1 MSAHPTRPAVPV
13 SPTSQEE
20 FVSLPDVHVRDPL
33 GGRRRNEPVVFTVP
47 VELEGDL
54 WTARTAEGDEVTCQV
69 LRAQQAPGSTTLVAA
84 VSFVGETKL
93 TLTGPAAADVDGIRE
108 LPAREADAFVRLDTG
123 VFDLEMC
130 RGTAQ
135 GTGSSKWGLRH
146 FSSTAEGVDLLPSG
160 NNAIGGFYG
169 PFFTPENGL
178 INPPEHTTVEIEV
191 VERGPVQHHYRMHG
205 TVPDGLLPELRG
217 KRFSIDWVF
226 THGSSH
232 FTRVYRVD
240 EFQTV
245 INGRS
250 VTNKITVGDEFESG
264 QGSVVFDRFAALGG
278 TRYRSGDPYA
288 GQLADMV
295 GDTLATS
302 TSRSET
308 FDRFRTALTGDIEA
322 AHWDLYWRL
331 FCVWEG
337 ALDEAEI
344 RERLGRVRAA
354 SHVLADLPDRRW
366 QLDAEPVDVSAVEH
380 ETVFAGP
387 AAKTVEFH
395 SETGRTMVW
404 WTSAPSGA
412 FQIVQRPQSGWVNW
426 GTNGENE
433 CPELP
438 VGVTVRTAY
447 GQFADSW
454 SAVADQLESPPV
466 VTQS

>member
-1 MSAHPTRPAVPV
+1 V
-13 SPTSQEE
+13 
-20 FVSLPDVHVRDPL
+20 
-33 GGRRRNEPVVFTVP
+33 
-47 VELEGDL
+47 
-54 WTARTAEGDEVTCQV
+54 WTARTADGAEVVCQV
-69 LRAQQAPGSTTLVAA
+69 LRAEPTPGHTRLVAA
-84 VSFVGETKL
+84 LSFSGETSL
-93 TLTGPAAADVDGIRE
+93 TLVGPATAPVPGITE
-108 LPAREADAFVRLDTG
+108 LPPREADAFVRLDTG

-130 RGTAQ
+130 SGTAQ

-146 FSSTAEGVDLLPSG
+146 FAATAEGVDLLPSG
-160 NNAIGGFYG
+160 DNAIGGFYG

-178 INPPEHTTVEIEV
+178 INPPEHTTVDIEV

-226 THGSSH
+226 TAGCPS

-240 EFQTV
+240 HFQTV

-250 VTNKITVGDEFESG
+250 VTDKITVGDEFESG

-295 GDTLATS
+295 TETLATS
-302 TSRSET
+302 TSASET
-308 FDRFRTALTGDIEA
+308 FARFREALTGDIEA

-331 FCVWEG
+331 FCSWEG
-337 ALDEAEI
+337 ALSEDEI
-344 RERLGRVRAA
+344 RERLGRVRAS
-354 SHVLADLPDRRW
+354 SHVLADLPERRW
-366 QLDAEPVDVSAVEH
+366 HLDTDPVDVSAVDH

-387 AAKTVEFH
+387 AAKTVEYH
-395 SETGRTMVW
+395 SQTGRTMVW

-438 VGVTVRTAY
+438 VGVVVKTAY
-447 GQFADSW
+447 GQLADRW
-454 SAVADQLESPPV
+454 AEVADQLESSPV
-466 VTQS
+466 VELR

>member
-1 MSAHPTRPAVPV
+1 MTPSTPAAPAASPNTEEQHVTPPV
-13 SPTSQEE
+13 
-20 FVSLPDVHVRDPL
+20 VHVRDPL
-33 GGRRRNEPVVFTVP
+33 PGRREHEPVVFTVP
-47 VELEGDL
+47 RELDGDL
-54 WTARTAEGDEVTCQV
+54 WTARTADGEDVVCQV
-69 LRAQQAPGSTTLVAA
+69 LRADAVAGETRLVAA
-84 VSFVGETKL
+84 LSFAGETTL
-93 TLTGPAAADVDGIRE
+93 TLTGPVTDPEGGITE

-130 RGTAQ
+130 VGTAQ
-135 GTGSSKWGLRH
+135 GTGASKWGLRH
-146 FSSTAEGVDLLPSG
+146 FAATAEGVDLLPSG
-160 NNAIGGFYG
+160 DNAIGGFYG

-178 INPPEHTTVEIEV
+178 INPPEHTVVEIEV

-217 KRFSIDWVF
+217 KRFTVDWVF
-226 THGSSH
+226 THGCPS

-240 EFQTV
+240 HFRTV

-250 VTNKITVGDEFESG
+250 VTDKITVGDEFESG

-288 GQLADMV
+288 GQLAEMV
-295 GDTLATS
+295 AETLATS
-302 TSRSET
+302 TAGSET
-308 FDRFRTALTGDIEA
+308 FARFRDALTGDIEA

-331 FCVWEG
+331 FCSWEG
-337 ALDEAEI
+337 ALPEAEI

-354 SHVLADLPDRRW
+354 SHVLADLPERHW
-366 QLDAEPVDVSAVEH
+366 QLDTEPVDVSAVAH

-387 AAKTVEFH
+387 AAKTVEYH

-438 VGVTVRTAY
+438 VGVVIKTAY
-447 GQFADSW
+447 GMFSDRWAE
-454 SAVADQLESPPV
+454 VADRLETSPV
-466 VTQS
+466 VSLR